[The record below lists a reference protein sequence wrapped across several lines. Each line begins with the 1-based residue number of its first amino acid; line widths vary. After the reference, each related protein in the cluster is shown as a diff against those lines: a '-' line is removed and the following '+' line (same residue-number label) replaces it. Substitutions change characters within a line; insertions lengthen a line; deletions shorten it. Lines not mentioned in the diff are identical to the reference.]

1 MIYSICLFD
10 ICDFESIGRKM
21 PKGTGV
27 DCSLNDTGA
36 PKHKAKKRVAR
47 SRKEPSSSTKNK
59 RLANAIL
66 AGSRSKSKIKA
77 LRLILEF
84 GDEGEKLKAKMNFS

>member
-27 DCSLNDTGA
+27 DCSLNDTDA
-36 PKHKAKKRVAR
+36 PKQKAKKRVESHERAHHR
-47 SRKEPSSSTKNK
+47 RRRIKGWRMLYLLVQEANRKSVH
-59 RLANAIL
+59 
-66 AGSRSKSKIKA
+66 
-77 LRLILEF
+77 F
-84 GDEGEKLKAKMNFS
+84 D